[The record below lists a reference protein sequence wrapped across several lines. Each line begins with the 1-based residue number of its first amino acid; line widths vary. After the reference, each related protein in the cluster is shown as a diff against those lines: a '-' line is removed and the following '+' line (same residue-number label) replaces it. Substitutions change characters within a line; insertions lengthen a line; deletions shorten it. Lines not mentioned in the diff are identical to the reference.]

1 MYNIEKIIEELKNK
15 DKFRFKHSIGVMETA
30 LELSELYDAD
40 VERMK
45 VAAFLHDYAKTY
57 SNNELR
63 NLVKEFNLDLEPM
76 IVEIKD
82 LCHGPVGAELIK
94 REFGIDDE
102 IILNA
107 IRFHTFADRSMSK
120 FDMILYLAD
129 LIEPNRRKF
138 KGYQKIKKLVY
149 KDLEEGMIAALNK
162 SIEYIIKKNE
172 QIYLESIILRNR
184 LLDKQ

>member
-1 MYNIEKIIEELKNK
+1 MYNIEKIIEELKNNNR
-15 DKFRFKHSIGVMETA
+15 FRFKHSIGVMETA
-30 LELSELYDAD
+30 IELCELYNED

-45 VAAFLHDYAKTY
+45 VAAFLHDYAKMY
-57 SNNELR
+57 SNHKLR
-63 NLVKEFNLDLEPM
+63 EMVKEFNLDLAPM

-107 IRFHTFADRSMSK
+107 IRYHTFADSQMTR

-129 LIEPNRRKF
+129 LIEPNRRQF
-138 KGYQKIKKLVY
+138 KGYHKIKELVY

-172 QIYLESIILRNR
+172 KLYVESVILRNR
-184 LLDKQ
+184 LLDR